1 MTDKKHADNQQP
13 YSNPSGDA
21 SDPLVWEHLGS
32 EPGPDLM
39 IFSARFDTLKN
50 PRNGKTMRRVVLPS
64 VDWVNVVAI
73 DTTGGCV
80 MVRQFRFGSGTV
92 TLETAGGMVD
102 PGEEPMVSAKRELL
116 EETGYGGGVW
126 SSLGSVQPNPA
137 YHTNRCHHFLAR
149 GVSRLQN
156 PELGQGEAVDV
167 SVMDESEI
175 VAAARGGEIAHVLA
189 LSALARVYP
198 IWPLE

>member
-1 MTDKKHADNQQP
+1 MTDEETSAVAADN
-13 YSNPSGDA
+13 
-21 SDPLVWEHLGS
+21 PLVWELLGS

-39 IFSARFDTLKN
+39 IFSARFDRLKN
-50 PRNGKTMRRVVLPS
+50 PRNGKIMQRVVLPS

-73 DTTGGCV
+73 DSNAGCV

-102 PGEEPMVSAKRELL
+102 PGEEPLASAKRELL
-116 EETGYGGGVW
+116 EETGYGGGQW
-126 SSLGSVQPNPA
+126 SSLGLVQPNPA

-149 GVSRLQN
+149 DVSLLQA
-156 PELGQGEAVDV
+156 PELGSGEAVEV
-167 SVMDESEI
+167 SVMTEAEI
-175 VAAARGGEIAHVLA
+175 VAAAHSGEIAHVLA

-198 IWPLE
+198 IWPLSNP